1 MAETIE
7 FNAIA
12 AICDDNNGIGKD
24 NKLPWKISEDYH
36 YYLRVINT
44 IINKGK
50 INAVIYGRK
59 TWENLP
65 KEEIPGDKCLKFIL
79 SKQKIKQEINPE
91 NNDKIILCHSWE
103 EIFELINNKY
113 KSVIET
119 IYVLGGAFLYEE
131 AIKFKNF
138 NKFYITR
145 IFKHF
150 DCDVVIKPKDFLSK
164 NFIKIEEQNILKEKG
179 EIFNI
184 EYNIIKKDPLEK
196 IEYIFEI
203 YLKKK

>member
-1 MAETIE
+1 M
-7 FNAIA
+7 
-12 AICDDNNGIGKD
+12 
-24 NKLPWKISEDYH
+24 
-36 YYLRVINT
+36 INT
-44 IINKGK
+44 TINKEK

-79 SKQKIKQEINPE
+79 SKQKTKQEINPE

-103 EIFELINNKY
+103 EIFEIINNKY
-113 KSVIET
+113 KSIIET

-131 AIKFKNF
+131 AIRLKNF

-150 DCDVVIKPKDFLSK
+150 DCDVVIKPKDFLCK
-164 NFIKIEEQNILKEKG
+164 NFIKIEDQNILKEKG
-179 EIFNI
+179 ELFNI
-184 EYNIIKKDPLEK
+184 EYNIIKKDPFEN

-203 YLKKK
+203 YLKKNNLPEKKK